1 MRNGFISHTSIFMAL
16 AKELATRRQ
25 PEQVMIAGSQIG
37 SLQFHS
43 LLQQEQTTDSSSIK
57 Q

>member
-1 MRNGFISHTSIFMAL
+1 MRNKFISHTPIFMAL

-57 Q
+57 